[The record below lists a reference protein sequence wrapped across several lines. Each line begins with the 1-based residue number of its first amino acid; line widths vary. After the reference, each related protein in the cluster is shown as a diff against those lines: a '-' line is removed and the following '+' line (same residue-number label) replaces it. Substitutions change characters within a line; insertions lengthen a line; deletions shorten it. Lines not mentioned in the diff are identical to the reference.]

1 MKKHKEQAFLPVGG
15 DREVIASRAAREE
28 RGFLPGLFSP
38 TARDSR
44 KPGAQAS
51 FAHFFTRPV
60 PAKPP
65 VEPQQR
71 FFAQQGLF
79 GETRR
84 DE

>member
-28 RGFLPGLFSP
+28 
-38 TARDSR
+38 ARDSR

-51 FAHFFTRPV
+51 FAQFFTRPV

-84 DE
+84 DEKF